1 MLASGTSFTFAS
13 FVYPFQKKDKV
24 VKTQMNYA
32 KSGVF
37 TREMEIV
44 ASKERIDKDFLLE
57 NMACGKIII
66 PANVNHKSLD
76 PNGIGYGLKTKVN
89 VNLGVSKDCVD
100 YSEEMKKVEL
110 AHKFDIEAIMD
121 LSNYGK
127 TSRFRDELIS
137 LSKAMIGTVPVYDA
151 VGFLEKDLKEIKAKD
166 FLDVVY
172 HHAKSGVDFM
182 TIHAGI
188 NSRAARVFKQAKR
201 ITNIVSRGGS
211 VLYAWMQMNE
221 AENPFY
227 EYFDDLLEICL
238 KFDVTLSLGDALRP
252 GCTHDASDAS
262 QIAELIELSLL
273 TNRAWEVGVQVM
285 IEGPGHM
292 AINEIEANVQLE
304 KRICKGA
311 PFYVLGPLVTD
322 IGAGYD
328 HISGAIGGA
337 VAAAAGA
344 DMLCYVT
351 PAEHLRLPNLDD
363 VRNGIVATRIAAHAG
378 DIAKL
383 PKTREIDDKMSK
395 ARQDIDWEKMFVYA
409 IDGEKAKKMFNE
421 RKPEELNSCSMC
433 GKMCAMNTMNQ
444 VLKGDVVSLI

>member
-1 MLASGTSFTFAS
+1 MN
-13 FVYPFQKKDKV
+13 
-24 VKTQMNYA
+24 KTQMKFA
-32 KSGVF
+32 KEGIF
-37 TREMEIV
+37 TKQMQIV
-44 ASKERIDKDFLLE
+44 AQKEQVSEDFLLE
-57 NMACGKIII
+57 NIACGKIII
-66 PANVNHKSLD
+66 PANINHKALN
-76 PNGIGYGLKTKVN
+76 PNGIGFGLRTKVN
-89 VNLGVSKDCVD
+89 VNLGVSNDCAD
-100 YSEEMKKVEL
+100 YSEEMQKVNL
-110 AHKFDIEAIMD
+110 AHKFNIEAIMD

-127 TSRFRDELIS
+127 TSRFRDELIAT
-137 LSKAMIGTVPVYDA
+137 SKAMIGTVPVYDA
-151 VGFLEKDLKEIKAKD
+151 VGFLEKDLKDIKAKD

-188 NSRAARVFKQAKR
+188 NSRAARVFKECNR

-211 VLYAWMQMNE
+211 VLYAWMQMNN
-221 AENPFY
+221 AENPFF
-227 EYFDDLLEICL
+227 EYYDDLLAIC
-238 KFDVTLSLGDALRP
+238 KEFDVTLSLGDALRP
-252 GCTHDASDAS
+252 GCTHDASDGA

-273 TNRAWEVGVQVM
+273 TKRAWAQDVQVM

-292 AINEIEANVQLE
+292 AINEIEANMQIE
-304 KRICKGA
+304 KRICNGA

-337 VAAAAGA
+337 VAAANGA

-351 PAEHLRLPNLDD
+351 PAEHLRLPNLED
-363 VRNGIVATRIAAHAG
+363 VRDGIVATKIAAHAG

-383 PKTREIDDKMSK
+383 PKERKIDDEMSK
-395 ARQDIDWEKMFVYA
+395 ARQEINWEKMFKLA

-444 VLKGDVVSLI
+444 ILKGEDVSLIKE

>member
-1 MLASGTSFTFAS
+1 M
-13 FVYPFQKKDKV
+13 
-24 VKTQMNYA
+24 KTQMSYA
-32 KSGVF
+32 KEGIF
-37 TREMEIV
+37 TKQMQIV
-44 ASKERIDKDFLLE
+44 AQKEQVSEDFLLE
-57 NMACGKIII
+57 NIAYGKIII
-66 PANVNHKSLD
+66 PANINHKALD

-89 VNLGVSKDCVD
+89 VNLGVSNDCVD

-110 AHKFDIEAIMD
+110 AHKFNIEAIMD

-127 TSRFRDELIS
+127 TSRFRDELIAT
-137 LSKAMIGTVPVYDA
+137 SKAMIGTVPVYDA
-151 VGFLEKDLKEIKAKD
+151 VGFLEKDLKDIKAKD

-188 NSRAARVFKQAKR
+188 NSRAARVFKECDR

-211 VLYAWMQMNE
+211 VLYAWMQMNN

-227 EYFDDLLEICL
+227 EYYDDLLAIC
-238 KFDVTLSLGDALRP
+238 KEFDVTLSLGDALRP
-252 GCTHDASDAS
+252 GCTHDASDGA

-273 TNRAWEVGVQVM
+273 AKRAWAQDVQVM

-292 AINEIEANVQLE
+292 AINEIEANMQLE
-304 KRICKGA
+304 KRICNGA

-337 VAAAAGA
+337 VAAATGA
-344 DMLCYVT
+344 DILCYVT
-351 PAEHLRLPNLDD
+351 PAEHLRLPNLED
-363 VRNGIVATRIAAHAG
+363 VRDGIVATKIAAHAG

-383 PKTREIDDKMSK
+383 PKERKIDDEMSK
-395 ARQDIDWEKMFVYA
+395 ARQDIDWEKMFKLA
-409 IDGEKAKKMFNE
+409 IDGEKAKKMFSE

-433 GKMCAMNTMNQ
+433 GKMCAMNTMNKI
-444 VLKGDVVSLI
+444 LKGEDVSLIKE

>member
-1 MLASGTSFTFAS
+1 M
-13 FVYPFQKKDKV
+13 
-24 VKTQMNYA
+24 KTQMSYA
-32 KSGVF
+32 KEGIF
-37 TREMEIV
+37 TKQMQIV
-44 ASKERIDKDFLLE
+44 AQKEQVSEGFLLE
-57 NMACGKIII
+57 NIACGKIII
-66 PANVNHKSLD
+66 PANINHKALD

-89 VNLGVSKDCVD
+89 VNLGVSNDCVD

-110 AHKFDIEAIMD
+110 AHKFNIEAIMD

-127 TSRFRDELIS
+127 TSRFRDELIAT
-137 LSKAMIGTVPVYDA
+137 SKAMIGTVPVYDA
-151 VGFLEKDLKEIKAKD
+151 VGFLEKDLKDIKAKD

-188 NSRAARVFKQAKR
+188 NSRAARVFKECDR

-211 VLYAWMQMNE
+211 VLYAWMQMND

-227 EYFDDLLEICL
+227 EYYDDLLAIC
-238 KFDVTLSLGDALRP
+238 KEFDVTLSLGDALRP
-252 GCTHDASDAS
+252 GCTHDASDGA

-273 TNRAWEVGVQVM
+273 TKRAWTQDVQVM

-292 AINEIEANVQLE
+292 AINEIEANMQLE
-304 KRICKGA
+304 KRICNGA

-344 DMLCYVT
+344 DILCYVT
-351 PAEHLRLPNLDD
+351 PAEHLRLPNLED
-363 VRNGIVATRIAAHAG
+363 VRDGIVATKIAAHAG

-383 PKTREIDDKMSK
+383 PKERKIDDEMSK
-395 ARQDIDWEKMFVYA
+395 ARQDIDWEKMFKLA

-433 GKMCAMNTMNQ
+433 GKMCAMNTMNKI
-444 VLKGDVVSLI
+444 LKGEDVSLIKE

>member
-1 MLASGTSFTFAS
+1 M
-13 FVYPFQKKDKV
+13 
-24 VKTQMNYA
+24 KTQMSYA
-32 KSGVF
+32 KEGIF
-37 TREMEIV
+37 TKQMQIV
-44 ASKERIDKDFLLE
+44 AQKEQVSEDFLLE
-57 NMACGKIII
+57 NIACGKIII
-66 PANVNHKSLD
+66 PANINHKALD

-89 VNLGVSKDCVD
+89 VNLGVSNDCVD

-110 AHKFDIEAIMD
+110 AHKFNIEAIMD

-127 TSRFRDELIS
+127 TSRFRDELIAT
-137 LSKAMIGTVPVYDA
+137 SKAMIGTVPVYDA
-151 VGFLEKDLKEIKAKD
+151 VGFLEKDLKDIKAND

-188 NSRAARVFKQAKR
+188 NSRAARVFKECDR

-211 VLYAWMQMNE
+211 VLYAWMQMND

-227 EYFDDLLEICL
+227 EYYDDLLAIC
-238 KFDVTLSLGDALRP
+238 KEFDVTLSLGDALRP
-252 GCTHDASDAS
+252 GCTHDASDGA

-273 TNRAWEVGVQVM
+273 TKRAWAQDVQVM

-292 AINEIEANVQLE
+292 AINEIEANMQLE
-304 KRICKGA
+304 KRICNGA

-344 DMLCYVT
+344 DILCYVT
-351 PAEHLRLPNLDD
+351 PAEHLRLPNLED
-363 VRNGIVATRIAAHAG
+363 VRDGIVATKIAAHAG

-383 PKTREIDDKMSK
+383 PKERKIDDEMSK
-395 ARQDIDWEKMFVYA
+395 ARQDIDWEKMFKLA

-433 GKMCAMNTMNQ
+433 GKMCAMNTMNKI
-444 VLKGDVVSLI
+444 LKGEDVSLIKE

>member
-1 MLASGTSFTFAS
+1 M
-13 FVYPFQKKDKV
+13 
-24 VKTQMNYA
+24 KTQMSYA
-32 KSGVF
+32 KEGIF
-37 TREMEIV
+37 TKQMQIV
-44 ASKERIDKDFLLE
+44 AQKEQVSEDFLLE
-57 NMACGKIII
+57 NIACGKIII
-66 PANVNHKSLD
+66 PANINHKALD

-89 VNLGVSKDCVD
+89 VNLGVSNDCVD

-110 AHKFDIEAIMD
+110 AHKFNIEAIMD

-127 TSRFRDELIS
+127 TSRFRDELIAT
-137 LSKAMIGTVPVYDA
+137 SKAMIGTVPVYDA
-151 VGFLEKDLKEIKAKD
+151 VGFLEKDLKDIKAKD

-188 NSRAARVFKQAKR
+188 NSRAARVFKECDR

-211 VLYAWMQMNE
+211 VLYAWMQMND

-227 EYFDDLLEICL
+227 EYYDDLLAIC
-238 KFDVTLSLGDALRP
+238 KEFDVTLSLGDALRS
-252 GCTHDASDAS
+252 GCTHDASDAA

-273 TNRAWEVGVQVM
+273 TKRAWAQDVQVM

-292 AINEIEANVQLE
+292 AINEIEANMQLE
-304 KRICKGA
+304 KRICNGA

-344 DMLCYVT
+344 DILCYVT
-351 PAEHLRLPNLDD
+351 PAEHLRLPNLED
-363 VRNGIVATRIAAHAG
+363 VRDGIVATKIAAHAG

-383 PKTREIDDKMSK
+383 PKERKIDDEMSK
-395 ARQDIDWEKMFVYA
+395 ARQDIDWEKMFKLA

-433 GKMCAMNTMNQ
+433 GKMCAMNTMNKI
-444 VLKGDVVSLI
+444 LKGEDVSLIKE

>member
-1 MLASGTSFTFAS
+1 M
-13 FVYPFQKKDKV
+13 
-24 VKTQMNYA
+24 KTQMLYA
-32 KSGVF
+32 KEGIF
-37 TREMEIV
+37 TKEMQIV
-44 ASKERIDKDFLLE
+44 AQKEQVSQDFLLE
-57 NMACGKIII
+57 NIACGKIII
-66 PANVNHKSLD
+66 PANINHKSLD
-76 PNGIGYGLKTKVN
+76 PNGIGFGLRTKVN
-89 VNLGVSKDCVD
+89 VNLGVSNDCID

-110 AHKFDIEAIMD
+110 AHKFEIEAIMD

-127 TSRFRDELIS
+127 TSHFRDELIAFS
-137 LSKAMIGTVPVYDA
+137 RAMIGTVPVYDA
-151 VGFLEKDLKEIKAKD
+151 VGFLEKDLKQIKAKD

-188 NSRAARVFKQAKR
+188 NSRAVRVFKEGKR
-201 ITNIVSRGGS
+201 LTNIVSRGGS
-211 VLYAWMQMNE
+211 VLYAWMIMKE
-221 AENPFY
+221 AENPFF
-227 EYFDDLLEICL
+227 EYYDDLLEICL
-238 KFDVTLSLGDALRP
+238 KYDVTLSLGDALRP
-252 GCTHDASDAS
+252 GSTHDSTDAS

-273 TNRAWEVGVQVM
+273 TQRAWETGVQVM

-292 AINEIEANVQLE
+292 AINEIEANMQLE
-304 KRICKGA
+304 KRLCKGA

-337 VAAAAGA
+337 VAAASGA
-344 DMLCYVT
+344 DILCYVT

-363 VRNGIVATRIAAHAG
+363 VRDGIVATKIAAHTG

-383 PKTREIDDKMSK
+383 PKERARDDDMSK
-395 ARQDIDWEKMFVYA
+395 ARQNLDWEKMFKFA

-421 RKPEELNSCSMC
+421 RRPDDLNSCSMC

-444 VLKGDVVSLI
+444 ALKGEDVSLI

>member
-1 MLASGTSFTFAS
+1 M
-13 FVYPFQKKDKV
+13 
-24 VKTQMNYA
+24 KTQMSYA
-32 KSGVF
+32 KEGIF
-37 TREMEIV
+37 TKQMQIV
-44 ASKERIDKDFLLE
+44 AQKEQVSEGFLLE
-57 NMACGKIII
+57 NIACGKIII
-66 PANVNHKSLD
+66 PANINHKALD

-89 VNLGVSKDCVD
+89 VNLGVSNDCVD

-110 AHKFDIEAIMD
+110 AHKFNIEAIMD

-127 TSRFRDELIS
+127 TSRFRDELIAT
-137 LSKAMIGTVPVYDA
+137 SKAMIGTVPVYDA
-151 VGFLEKDLKEIKAKD
+151 VGFLEKDLKDIKAKD

-188 NSRAARVFKQAKR
+188 NSRAARVFKECDR

-211 VLYAWMQMNE
+211 VLYAWMQMND

-227 EYFDDLLEICL
+227 EYYDDLLAIC
-238 KFDVTLSLGDALRP
+238 KEFDVTLSLGDALRP
-252 GCTHDASDAS
+252 GCTHDASDGA

-273 TNRAWEVGVQVM
+273 TKRAWTQDVQVM

-292 AINEIEANVQLE
+292 AINEIEANMQLE
-304 KRICKGA
+304 KRICNGA

-344 DMLCYVT
+344 DILCYVT
-351 PAEHLRLPNLDD
+351 PAEHLRLPNLED
-363 VRNGIVATRIAAHAG
+363 VRDGIVATKIAAHAG

-383 PKTREIDDKMSK
+383 PKERKIDDEMSK
-395 ARQDIDWEKMFVYA
+395 ARQDIDWEKMFKLT

-433 GKMCAMNTMNQ
+433 GKMCAMSTMNKI
-444 VLKGDVVSLI
+444 LKGEDVSLIKE

>member
-1 MLASGTSFTFAS
+1 M
-13 FVYPFQKKDKV
+13 
-24 VKTQMNYA
+24 KTQMSYA
-32 KSGVF
+32 KEGIF
-37 TREMEIV
+37 TKQMQIV
-44 ASKERIDKDFLLE
+44 AQKEQVGEDFLLE
-57 NMACGKIII
+57 NIACGKIII
-66 PANVNHKSLD
+66 PANINHKALD

-89 VNLGVSKDCVD
+89 VNLGVSNDCVD

-110 AHKFDIEAIMD
+110 AHKFNIEAIMD

-127 TSRFRDELIS
+127 TSRFRDELIAT
-137 LSKAMIGTVPVYDA
+137 SKAMIGTVPVYDA
-151 VGFLEKDLKEIKAKD
+151 VGFLEKDLKDIKAKD

-188 NSRAARVFKQAKR
+188 NSRAARVFKECDR

-211 VLYAWMQMNE
+211 VLYAWMQMND

-227 EYFDDLLEICL
+227 EYYDDLLAIC
-238 KFDVTLSLGDALRP
+238 KEFDVTLSLGDALRP
-252 GCTHDASDAS
+252 GCTHDASDGA

-273 TNRAWEVGVQVM
+273 TKRAWVQDVQVM

-292 AINEIEANVQLE
+292 AINEIEANMQLE
-304 KRICKGA
+304 KRICNGA

-344 DMLCYVT
+344 DILCYVT
-351 PAEHLRLPNLDD
+351 PAEHLRLPNLED
-363 VRNGIVATRIAAHAG
+363 VRDGIVATKIAAHAG

-383 PKTREIDDKMSK
+383 PKERKIDDAMSK
-395 ARQDIDWEKMFVYA
+395 ARQDIDWEKMFKLV

-433 GKMCAMNTMNQ
+433 GKMCAMNTMNKI
-444 VLKGDVVSLI
+444 LKGEDISLIKE

>member
-1 MLASGTSFTFAS
+1 M
-13 FVYPFQKKDKV
+13 
-24 VKTQMNYA
+24 KTQISYA
-32 KSGVF
+32 
-37 TREMEIV
+37 REGILTKQMQIV
-44 ASKERIDKDFLLE
+44 AQKEQVSEDFLLE
-57 NMACGKIII
+57 NIACGKIII
-66 PANVNHKSLD
+66 PANINHKALD

-89 VNLGVSKDCVD
+89 VNLGVSNDCVD

-110 AHKFDIEAIMD
+110 AHKFNIEAIMD

-127 TSRFRDELIS
+127 TSRFRDELIAT
-137 LSKAMIGTVPVYDA
+137 SKAMIGTVPVYDA
-151 VGFLEKDLKEIKAKD
+151 VGFLEKDLKDIKAKD

-188 NSRAARVFKQAKR
+188 NSRAARVFKECDR

-211 VLYAWMQMNE
+211 VLYAWMQMND

-227 EYFDDLLEICL
+227 EYYDDLLAIC
-238 KFDVTLSLGDALRP
+238 KEFDVTLSLGDALRP
-252 GCTHDASDAS
+252 GCTHDASDGA

-273 TNRAWEVGVQVM
+273 TKRAWAQDVQVM

-292 AINEIEANVQLE
+292 AINEIEANMQLE
-304 KRICKGA
+304 KRICNGA

-344 DMLCYVT
+344 DILCYVT
-351 PAEHLRLPNLDD
+351 PAEHLRLPNLED
-363 VRNGIVATRIAAHAG
+363 VRDGIVATKIAAHAG

-383 PKTREIDDKMSK
+383 PKERKIDDEMSK
-395 ARQDIDWEKMFVYA
+395 ARQDIDWEKMFKLA

-433 GKMCAMNTMNQ
+433 GKMCAMNTMNKI
-444 VLKGDVVSLI
+444 LKGEDVSLIKE

>member
-1 MLASGTSFTFAS
+1 MN
-13 FVYPFQKKDKV
+13 
-24 VKTQMNYA
+24 KTQMSYA
-32 KSGVF
+32 KEGIF
-37 TREMEIV
+37 TKQMQIV
-44 ASKERIDKDFLLE
+44 AQKEQVSQDFLLE
-57 NMACGKIII
+57 NIAGGKIII
-66 PANVNHKSLD
+66 PANINHKALD
-76 PNGIGYGLKTKVN
+76 PNGIGFGLRTKVN
-89 VNLGVSKDCVD
+89 VNLGVSNDCID
-100 YSEEMKKVEL
+100 YSEEMQKVHL
-110 AHKFDIEAIMD
+110 AHKFNIEAIMD

-127 TSRFRDELIS
+127 TSRFRDELIAT
-137 LSKAMIGTVPVYDA
+137 SKAMIGTVPVYDA
-151 VGFLEKDLKEIKAKD
+151 VGFLEKDLKDIKAKD

-188 NSRAARVFKQAKR
+188 NSRTIRVFKECDR

-221 AENPFY
+221 CENPFF
-227 EYFDDLLEICL
+227 EYYDDLLEICRE
-238 KFDVTLSLGDALRP
+238 FDVTLSLGDALRP
-252 GCTHDASDAS
+252 GCTHDASDGA

-273 TNRAWEVGVQVM
+273 TKRAWAQDVQVM

-292 AINEIEANVQLE
+292 AINEIKANMQIE
-304 KRICKGA
+304 KRICNGA

-322 IGAGYD
+322 IGVGYD

-344 DMLCYVT
+344 DILCYVT
-351 PAEHLRLPNLDD
+351 PAEHLRLPNLED
-363 VRNGIVATRIAAHAG
+363 VRDGIVATKIAAHAG

-383 PKTREIDDKMSK
+383 PKERKIDDEMSK
-395 ARQDIDWEKMFVYA
+395 ARQDIDWEKMFKLA

-421 RKPEELNSCSMC
+421 RKPDELNSCSMC

-444 VLKGDVVSLI
+444 ILKGENVSLIKK